1 MTAIKGKYNGGQEE
15 KASQQC
21 KYEHWLFSTTDVS
34 SYMFVWIQNI
44 SCKALYSKHYARNMI
59 WI

>member
-21 KYEHWLFSTTDVS
+21 VYEHWLFSIADVS

-44 SCKALYSKHYARNMI
+44 SCDSIMQ
-59 WI
+59 